1 MKKEKEKIETRGGRR
16 EGAGAPRKKIKKVQ
30 IFFGVLP
37 HLKNDINF
45 KNYIKQKINEYE
57 SQQRKIRNDLQIS

>member
-1 MKKEKEKIETRGGRR
+1 MKEKIDNRGGRR
-16 EGAGAPRKKIKKVQ
+16 AGAGAPRKKIKKVQ

-45 KNYIKQKINEYE
+45 KNYIKEKIQDYE
-57 SQQRKIRNDLQIS
+57 LR